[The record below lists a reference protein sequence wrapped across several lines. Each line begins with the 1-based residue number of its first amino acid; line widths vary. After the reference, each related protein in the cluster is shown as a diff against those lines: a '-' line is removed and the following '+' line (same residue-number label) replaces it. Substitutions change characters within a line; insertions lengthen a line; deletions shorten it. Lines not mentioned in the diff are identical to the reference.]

1 MDLTKH
7 FPWLDLVG
15 LLRNHE
21 KIQKACRSPALSLG
35 MILLFFRCH
44 SLCRSSRWSW
54 QSHRELPKPVLRCC
68 TVGCCSAPGPGVFA
82 GRRFTRSW
90 CGARGMG
97 QLFPRG
103 PAWALGKSLHIS
115 KLYILY
121 LSPPLSYRISVI
133 FTPQESGLAPSALL
147 LPPDSH
153 FLRLSP
159 QDLMCVPPEHC
170 SDSWKMY
177 LPSP

>member
-1 MDLTKH
+1 MSFPSPVLGNDPALLSVPQPVPLLTVELAESPRTPKACPQMLH
-7 FPWLDLVG
+7 RG
-15 LLRNHE
+15 LLFCTW
-21 KIQKACRSPALSLG
+21 A
-35 MILLFFRCH
+35 RC
-44 SLCRSSRWSW
+44 
-54 QSHRELPKPVLRCC
+54 LRGQAFHPFM
-68 TVGCCSAPGPGVFA
+68 VW
-82 GRRFTRSW
+82 R
-90 CGARGMG
+90 RGMG
-97 QLFPRG
+97 QLFSRG